1 MTLRFLGRE
10 SEWMLLPFMEMEKN
24 RASGGRRR
32 GRTNYDIYSENVQF
46 HRTIRH
52 QVSGNQLNLR
62 VWSSEER
69 IVLEIYFGTVSME
82 IM

>member
-1 MTLRFLGRE
+1 MDAVTIYGDG
-10 SEWMLLPFMEMEKN
+10 EKL
-24 RASGGRRR
+24 RASGGRGR